1 MASRVRPVDE
11 VRLGEGWGHL
21 ERDRDLPAWLARA
34 TLRAFL
40 ASIDHRRHAV
50 LLPSGERVG
59 DPAGPCIRIVDEAD
73 LAARLFSQG
82 SLGFGEAFIVGSWRG
97 HPGGGSGDS
106 GHPPEDVRAELDAV
120 AEWLTIYAERIDR
133 FERSLARL
141 ARPVWNWRLP
151 QARGNDL
158 QGAKAN
164 ISAHYDLPVEFFRLF
179 LDDTLTY
186 SCGLFTGATSL
197 RDAQIAKVERL
208 LDLADVQPGTR
219 LLDIGCGW
227 GFLAAHA
234 ARTRDVEVV
243 GITLSGP
250 QAGEARE
257 LAREFGVADR
267 VRIEVTDYRQH
278 HGEYDA
284 IVSVEM
290 LEAVGSD
297 HWAAYAASLDRLC
310 AADGRIALQA
320 FTYPHQRMVRSKR
333 SYSWVDRYIF
343 PGGELISL
351 AELDRL
357 FCRQE
362 PGRFEIQDLSRLSGS
377 YGVTLRHWRH
387 RFSQALD
394 QVRDLGF
401 DDNFIRVW
409 LLYLA
414 YFEAGFR
421 ARYLDVWQVGLG
433 RTSRSAARGSR
444 GRLSIA

>member
-1 MASRVRPVDE
+1 MAPGVRRIDE
-11 VRLGEGWGHL
+11 VQLADGWGHL

-40 ASIDHRRHAV
+40 ASIDRHRHAV
-50 LLPSGERVG
+50 LLPSGRRVG
-59 DPAGPCIRIVDEAD
+59 APAGPCIRIVDAAD

-97 HPGGGSGDS
+97 HPADGSDDSGDD
-106 GHPPEDVRAELDAV
+106 PRDVRDELDTV
-120 AEWLTIYAERIDR
+120 ADWLTIYAERIDR

-141 ARPVWNWRLP
+141 ARPAWNWRLP
-151 QARGNDL
+151 RARGNDL

-164 ISAHYDLPVEFFRLF
+164 VSAHYDLPVEFFRLF

-186 SCGLFTGATSL
+186 SCGLFTGASSL
-197 RDAQIAKVERL
+197 RDAQVAKVERL
-208 LDLADVQPGTR
+208 LDLADVQRGKT
-219 LLDIGCGW
+219 LLDVGCGW

-234 ARTRDVEVV
+234 ARSRDVEVV
-243 GITLSGP
+243 GITLSES
-250 QAGEARE
+250 QAHQARE

-267 VRIEVTDYRQH
+267 VRIEVSDYRQH
-278 HGEYDA
+278 RGEYDA

-297 HWAAYAASLDRLC
+297 HWADYAASMDRLC
-310 AADGRIALQA
+310 APDGRIALQA
-320 FTYPHQRMVRSKR
+320 ITYPHQRMLRSKR

-351 AELDRL
+351 TELDRL
-357 FCRQE
+357 FCRQAT
-362 PGRFEIQDLSRLSGS
+362 GSFEIQDISRLSSS
-377 YGVTLRHWRH
+377 YAVTLRQWRH
-387 RFSQALD
+387 RFSQALEE
-394 QVRDLGF
+394 VRDLGF

-433 RTSRSAARGSR
+433 RPSQFASQRPSR
-444 GRLSIA
+444 RLAIA

>member
-1 MASRVRPVDE
+1 VWVT
-11 VRLGEGWGHL
+11 
-21 ERDRDLPAWLARA
+21 RA

-40 ASIDHRRHAV
+40 ASVDQRRHAV
-50 LLPSGERVG
+50 LLPSGRRVG
-59 DPAGPCIRIVDEAD
+59 APAGPCIRIVDGAD

-97 HPGGGSGDS
+97 HPTDGSDDR
-106 GHPPEDVRAELDAV
+106 GHDPHDVRDELDAV
-120 AEWLTIYAERIDR
+120 ADWLTIYAERIDR

-141 ARPVWNWRLP
+141 ARPAWNWRLP
-151 QARGNDL
+151 RARGNDL
-158 QGAKAN
+158 EGARAN

-186 SCGLFTGATSL
+186 SCALFTSGSSL

-208 LDLADVQPGTR
+208 LDLADVQPGKT
-219 LLDIGCGW
+219 LLDVGCGW

-234 ARTRDVEVV
+234 ARSRDVEVV
-243 GITLSGP
+243 GITLSES
-250 QAGEARE
+250 QAHQARE
-257 LAREFGVADR
+257 MARQFGVADR
-267 VRIEVTDYRQH
+267 VRIEVTDYRLH
-278 HGEYDA
+278 RGEYDA

-297 HWAAYAASLDRLC
+297 HWAEYAASMDRLC
-310 AADGRIALQA
+310 APDGRIALQA
-320 FTYPHQRMVRSKR
+320 FTYPHQRMLRSKR

-357 FCRQE
+357 FCRQATA
-362 PGRFEIQDLSRLSGS
+362 GFEIQNLRRMSGS
-377 YGVTLRHWRH
+377 YGVTLRQWRH
-387 RFSQALD
+387 RFSEALD
-394 QVRDLGF
+394 EVRNLGF
-401 DDNFIRVW
+401 DDNFMRVW

-421 ARYLDVWQVGLG
+421 ARYLDVWQVGLH
-433 RTSRSAARGSR
+433 RSSRFAPSRSSR
-444 GRLSIA
+444 RMSIA